1 MYNLPE
7 DVSFLSLLH
16 NIGATSPNRSLT
28 VEEIS
33 RWAAMDYE
41 KVMEKLSKLA
51 DEKYVKVHISDGI
64 EKYYVTVNGIRK
76 VLSIYS

>member
-7 DVSFLSLLH
+7 DICFLSLLH
-16 NIGATSPNRSLT
+16 NIGATSPRRSLT

-33 RWAAMDYE
+33 RWAAMDYQ
-41 KVMEKLSKLA
+41 KVLEKLSRLA
-51 DEKYVKVHISDGI
+51 NERYIEVHISDGI

>member
-51 DEKYVKVHISDGI
+51 DEKYVKVHISNGI